1 MQHRSLD
8 SVPGND
14 LYGER
19 SKAVDLCTTD
29 SLCCTPEPNTT
40 VCTSYTPVKW

>member
-1 MQHRSLD
+1 MQHRSLN

-14 LYGER
+14 LYGGK

-29 SLCCTPEPNTT
+29 SLRHTPEPNTT
-40 VCTSYTPVKW
+40 LRTNYTPVKC